1 MPLRAAEL
9 EVLYTANTADL
20 AKGEQKAKESAQRVE
35 SKPVVQ
41 KVTSDVSDAIAG
53 MDRVEAS
60 VVSFD
65 AALDQA
71 AQSSRG
77 MSTSL
82 VRDFLESDRAAK
94 KTADEIEG
102 VLTKSYGVSADA
114 ARRLALITK
123 GELSNVSA
131 AAKDVAKTDATV
143 KVDADASEALAGMDR
158 VEAAAKQLVSERAVL
173 QLDAEVSRAERS
185 LERARN
191 KVEDL
196 TIRGNAGFEVTA
208 DLKRAETALSRA
220 EQQVDRLQK
229 TRATVE
235 VDASTVKAVS
245 ELDQLEGKAQEAG
258 KKAGGAGG
266 SSLVSSLDG
275 ATRGAGEK
283 VGDVIGSGVE
293 ESLISALTAIPVA
306 GGIVLAG
313 VAIGK
318 AITGA
323 IQDGLQQEVG
333 FDRLEAL
340 TGISPASALRIGR
353 AAGEA
358 YANVFGDSIEANLDT
373 ARLALQFDIIDDKS
387 TTAQAKRVV
396 EGLSGISSALEEDVR
411 PTATA
416 VTTLLKTG
424 LASSAQQAFDIL
436 AVGQREGV
444 NRGEDLLDTFTEYP
458 VVLKRLGLSG
468 AESLGLINQ
477 GLEAGARNSDVVADA
492 LKEFQ
497 IRATDGSKASAAGF
511 ERLGLS
517 AEDMTA
523 KIARGGGDARDGLQE
538 VLNKLREIEDPVQRN
553 AAAVELFGTKA
564 EDMGDAL
571 FALDLSNAVDQLGQ
585 VQGAAQKMFDTISNN
600 DATRIEQAGRNIE
613 VAMDGI
619 KGTLA
624 AGFSQPLADVAKFIS
639 ENRGPVTQF
648 FLDLV
653 NGALDFGQSLVD
665 GTAAGAEAFGQ
676 FISGP
681 AASLVAS
688 VAKVQDA
695 LGLDGS
701 ELGELSREMQDFDST
716 TKVTAESI
724 RDLGSGAI
732 EDARKKVNEFGEGA
746 VAMGYLNDASLRLAS
761 ALETV
766 GLDGDGARLSLEGV
780 DLAHLNASASGA
792 ALETQIR
799 NAASAL
805 ESELDAAQRAGEG
818 QDELTARYNTARDA
832 LIAQIEQMGIGREA
846 AGALVDQILRTPPS
860 ARTEFSSNAPEQQ
873 ALAQSLA
880 QRIETLPDGSVVIK
894 ADTSPA
900 SNSIDRLVQL
910 NDGRE
915 IVVRVRGDGSVQLPG
930 GRVALP
936 NAKGNLVEFMASGGI
951 PDLTPLSG
959 GATVVSPNTW
969 RVVGDR
975 GDVAEAFIP
984 LDGSPRSIG
993 ILAEAIRRM
1002 PGIDTSSGGGGG
1014 TSVHVD
1020 ARFEQ
1025 RDETLQARAL
1035 GRELRNILSSS

>member
-1 MPLRAAEL
+1 VALRAAEL
-9 EVLYTANTADL
+9 EVLYTANTSDID
-20 AKGEQKAKESAQRVE
+20 KGEQKVKASAQRIE
-35 SKPVVQ
+35 SNAVTQ
-41 KVTSDVSDAIAG
+41 KVDG
-53 MDRVEAS
+53 
-60 VVSFD
+60 
-65 AALDQA
+65 
-71 AQSSRG
+71 
-77 MSTSL
+77 
-82 VRDFLESDRAAK
+82 
-94 KTADEIEG
+94 
-102 VLTKSYGVSADA
+102 
-114 ARRLALITK
+114 
-123 GELSNVSA
+123 
-131 AAKDVAKTDATV
+131 
-143 KVDADASEALAGMDR
+143 DASEALADLDR
-158 VEAAAKQLVSERAVL
+158 VAAEAKKLVSERAVL
-173 QLDAEVSRAERS
+173 QLDADITRTDKA
-185 LERARN
+185 LERAKA

-196 TIRGNAGFEVTA
+196 TIRGEAGFEVTA
-208 DLKRAETALSRA
+208 EVKRAESNLARL
-220 EQQVDRLQK
+220 EQQADRLK
-229 TRATVE
+229 SLRATVE
-235 VDASTVKAVS
+235 VDADTVKAVS
-245 ELDQLEGKAQEAG
+245 ELDKLEPAAKSAAD
-258 KKAGGAGG
+258 KAGAAGG

-283 VGDVIGSGVE
+283 VGTVIGSGVE
-293 ESLISALTAIPVA
+293 DSLVSALTAIPVA
-306 GGIVLAG
+306 GGIILAG

-373 ARLALQFDIIDDKS
+373 ARLALQFDIVDDKS

-424 LASSAQQAFDIL
+424 LASSAQQAFDLL

-444 NRGEDLLDTFTEYP
+444 NRAEDLLDTFTEYP

-511 ERLGLS
+511 DRLGLS

-585 VQGAAQKMFDTISNN
+585 VQGAAQKMFDTIADN

-624 AGFSQPLADVAKFIS
+624 AGFSQPLADVATFIS

-653 NGALDFGQSLVD
+653 NGALDFGESMVNAAADGATGFGDLIAGPGADMVD
-665 GTAAGAEAFGQ
+665 LLIGLQKAINPFSDTSELEGLRDGMRDFDEKTQ
-676 FISGP
+676 
-681 AASLVAS
+681 AASDTIRGRL
-688 VAKVQDA
+688 
-695 LGLDGS
+695 LGG
-701 ELGELSREMQDFDST
+701 
-716 TKVTAESI
+716 
-724 RDLGSGAI
+724 I
-732 EDARKKVNEFGEGA
+732 EAARSKVNEFGEGA

-780 DLAHLNASASGA
+780 DLAHLNASVSGA
-792 ALETQIR
+792 TLETQIR

-818 QDELTARYNTARDA
+818 QDELTSRYNTARDA
-832 LIAQIEQMGIGREA
+832 LIAQIEQMGIGRDA
-846 AGALVDQILRTPPS
+846 AAALVDQVLRTPPS

-936 NAKGNLVEFMASGGI
+936 NAKGNLVEFMATGGI

-1025 RDETLQARAL
+1025 RDETLQMRAL
-1035 GRELRNILSSS
+1035 GREIKQALSD